1 MIDAKR
7 TPHGSASAYASKL
20 SVMKFLAA
28 ILLLLTVSAAAQQP
42 GAPASGASSKSSDQ
56 PTPDKARKILDQ
68 MIDALGGPSYLEIK
82 SVSQSGRTYNL
93 FHGEANGSGVL
104 FWRFTEFPDKERIE
118 LTKQRDIVN
127 VFNGDRGYEITFKGT
142 AALDPKLLGDYLR
155 RREHS
160 LEWVLRKWIKE
171 PGVAIL
177 YEGTAIAADKP
188 ADQVSVINAQNDSVT
203 LYIDS
208 QTHLPIKKTY
218 SWRDPIDRL
227 RNVED
232 EVYDAY
238 RPTQGFMTPYSLT
251 RFYNGE
257 MVSQRFLNSVTYN
270 EALNASMFDAKTT
283 YDPATLP
290 KKK

>member
-1 MIDAKR
+1 
-7 TPHGSASAYASKL
+7 
-20 SVMKFLAA
+20 MKFLAA

-42 GAPASGASSKSSDQ
+42 AAPASGASSKSSDQ

-257 MVSQRFLNSVTYN
+257 MVSQRFLNTVTYN

>member
-1 MIDAKR
+1 MRFFA
-7 TPHGSASAYASKL
+7 L
-20 SVMKFLAA
+20 
-28 ILLLLTVSAAAQQP
+28 ILLLLAIPAAAQQP
-42 GAPASGASSKSSDQ
+42 AAQAPGASSTTTDQ
-56 PTPDKARKILDQ
+56 GMPDKAKQLLDR
-68 MIDALGGPSYLEIK
+68 MIQALGGPAYLEIK
-82 SVSQSGRTYNL
+82 SITQTGRTYNL
-93 FHGEANGSGVL
+93 FHGQANGAGVL
-104 FWRFTEFPDKERIE
+104 FWRFSELPDKERVE
-118 LTKQRDIVN
+118 LTKQRDVVN

-142 AALDPKLLGDYLR
+142 AALDPKVLADYLR

-160 LEWVLRKWIKE
+160 LEWVLRKWINE
-171 PGVAIL
+171 PDVAIL
-177 YEGTAIAADKP
+177 YEGSAVAADKP
-188 ADQVSVINAQNDSVT
+188 ADQVSIINSQNDSVT
-203 LYIDS
+203 LFIDS

-238 RPTQGFMTPYSLT
+238 RPTEGFMTPYSLT

-257 MVSQRFLNSVTYN
+257 MVNQRFLNTVSYN
-270 EALNASMFDAKTT
+270 DPLNASMFDAKTT